1 VLDSFAGI
9 VSLRERFGKKLVSF
23 NLLLTI
29 TSLITELKEL
39 FTIFDGSIQLALGLV
54 NHTNLL
60 VTISLNVLVL
70 GSLGHIKAFLEELER
85 HIELVFLQVI
95 DSDMFVNSD
104 QVF

>member
-1 VLDSFAGI
+1 MLNSFAGI
-9 VSLRERFGKKLVSF
+9 VSLGECLSKKFVSF
-23 NLLLTI
+23 DLLLTI

-39 FTIFDGSIQLALGLV
+39 FTILDGSIQLALGLV

-60 VTISLNVLVL
+60 VTISLAVLVL
-70 GSLGHIKAFLEELER
+70 GSLGHVKAFLEELEG

-104 QVF
+104 